1 MVGPSVVAEK
11 EVISNWLVLQYFQ
24 THQLYQNGWSFSISR
39 YTGYT
44 KMVGFSVFPDSQVPK
59 MVEFS
64 VFPDLQVLTMTDDP
78 ISHYSHIFLFSE
90 SYFITRSGGFYYPVI
105 NSS

>member
-1 MVGPSVVAEK
+1 MVGSSVFPDTQ
-11 EVISNWLVLQYFQ
+11 VISEWLVLQYFQ
-24 THQLYQNGWSFSISR
+24 KRRLYQNGWSFSISR

-64 VFPDLQVLTMTDDP
+64 VFPDLQVLKMTDDP
-78 ISHYSHIFLFSE
+78 ISHYFHIFLFE
-90 SYFITRSGGFYYPVI
+90 VDQNPILLPGPGGFITR
-105 NSS
+105 